1 MKTHEPERPAW
12 PTTPPIWQT
21 MLSTRWLRLVMV
33 VELLIALAVVLGLW
47 TLRQQTLGSEL
58 RNLAS
63 LSAAMAAQADGTLD
77 VAEAALRATRDELAG
92 GLLVP
97 GSAETH
103 TLLHARAAALPKFRA
118 LTVFDAEGLRVATS
132 GGEPLPGPT
141 VAQRDFF
148 LAARRAIEPV
158 LFVGSPYISP
168 SNGQT
173 ALGVSMN
180 WRSTDGAFMGV
191 VALVANPELLDG
203 DFERIAPS
211 PDISLAIYRR
221 DRTLVSDG
229 PGDGTKRLL
238 PASMTDQLWNDAEPE
253 RPRLLH
259 LPDGHRRLVAAHP
272 LRRYP
277 LMVVITRPVGSALD
291 DWNDQA
297 WLVGSFAAS
306 ALLVTLLLTLRYGR
320 EQALRR
326 ASEAALATE
335 QARAV
340 RAFQAAQEGHWEWCP
355 ATGQTHMS
363 PRMKELLGLA
373 RDASLDDAGGPMARA
388 SLHPDDVQPLHEAF
402 QAHQEGRS
410 PSFDHTFRVRHG
422 DGRWHHVRSRGQA
435 WRDAAGAA
443 QLLSGTAADVS
454 EEVEGREQRHQL
466 EDQLQRARKLEALGT
481 LAGGVAHDFNN
492 ILASVIGYGELAR
505 DAATEG
511 SAQARQIDRVLQA
524 GLRGKALVERIL
536 SFSRGTPRARSTFLL
551 QPVIDEVLQLLA
563 ASLPPQVVL
572 DRQLHAPDAAIS
584 GDSTLIYEAAMNLCT
599 NAMQAMPGGGT
610 LRVEVRTEQL
620 DKPRRLFETT
630 LAPGRYVCLT
640 VTDSGAGIAPD
651 VMARLFE
658 PFFTTRTTMHGPHRG
673 TGLGLA
679 VVHGVVTDLG
689 GGIEVR
695 STPGRGAC
703 FTLYFPCVEAPDSG
717 PGSLT
722 CRTSATAP
730 ATTARTA
737 ACAEAALPLGQGQT
751 ILVVDDEP
759 ALVELA
765 EELLAGL
772 GYEPFGLSASPEA
785 LERFKAE
792 PDRFDL
798 VLTDEVMPGL
808 TGTALAAALHAL
820 RPALPI
826 VLASGYGGPQLE
838 QRAAAAGVTATV
850 KKPLGRAE
858 LARAIARALQA
869 GPAAPAP

>member
-1 MKTHEPERPAW
+1 MKIHESWQANQPA
-12 PTTPPIWQT
+12 TEPIWQSL
-21 MLSTRWLRLVMV
+21 LSTRWLRV
-33 VELLIALAVVLGLW
+33 VLAAELLVALAVALGLW

-63 LSAAMAAQADGTLD
+63 LSAAMAAQADSTLD

-97 GSAETH
+97 GSAETQA
-103 TLLHARAAALPKFRA
+103 LLHARAAALPKFRA
-118 LTVFDAEGLRVATS
+118 LTVFDAQGLRIASS
-132 GGEPLPGPT
+132 GAEPMPGPP

-148 LAARRAIEPV
+148 LAARRTIEPM
-158 LFVGSPYISP
+158 LFVGSPFVSLSDGLP
-168 SNGQT
+168 S
-173 ALGVSMN
+173 LGVSMN
-180 WRSTDGAFMGV
+180 WRSSDGAFMGV

-203 DFERIAPS
+203 AFEHIAPS
-211 PDISLAIYRR
+211 PDSSLAIYRH
-221 DRTLVSDG
+221 DRELVSDG
-229 PGDGTKRLL
+229 PGNGSARLL
-238 PASMTDQLWNDAEPE
+238 PADMIEQLWNDPTPA
-253 RPRLLH
+253 RPRLVR

-272 LRRYP
+272 LQRYP
-277 LMVVITRPVGSALD
+277 LLVVITRPIGSALD

-306 ALLVTLLLTLRYGR
+306 ALLVTLLLTLRYGH
-320 EQALRR
+320 EQTLRR
-326 ASEAALATE
+326 ASEAALAAE

-355 ATGQTHMS
+355 ATGRTHMS

-373 RDASLDDAGGPMARA
+373 RDAPLDDAGGPMAHA
-388 SLHPDDVQPLHEAF
+388 SLHPDDVQPLRNAF
-402 QAHQEGRS
+402 LAHQDGRS
-410 PSFDHTFRVRHG
+410 PSFDHTFRVRHA

-435 WRDAAGAA
+435 WRDPSGTA
-443 QLLSGTAADVS
+443 QLLSGTAVDVS
-454 EEVEGREQRHQL
+454 EEAEGREQRRQL

-505 DAATEG
+505 DAAPEG
-511 SAQARQIDRVLQA
+511 SAQARQLDRVLQA
-524 GLRGKALVERIL
+524 GQRGKALVERIL
-536 SFSRGTPRARSTFLL
+536 SFSRGAPRARSVFLL

-563 ASLPPQVVL
+563 ASLPAQIVL
-572 DRQLHAPDAAIS
+572 ERELHAPDAAVS
-584 GDSTLIYEAAMNLCT
+584 GDSTQIYEAAMNLCT
-599 NAMQAMPGGGT
+599 NAMQAMPEGGT
-610 LRVEVRTEQL
+610 LRVEVRTERLEQ
-620 DKPRRLFETT
+620 PRPMFETT
-630 LAPGRYVCLT
+630 LAPGRYVCLS
-640 VTDSGAGIAPD
+640 VTDSGQGIAPE

-658 PFFTTRTTMHGPHRG
+658 PFFTTRTTTRGPHRG

-695 STPGRGAC
+695 STPGCGAC
-703 FTLYFPCVEAPDSG
+703 FRLYFPCVEPPGTPSVAASG
-717 PGSLT
+717 RLPALT
-722 CRTSATAP
+722 AGP
-730 ATTARTA
+730 AVPA
-737 ACAEAALPLGQGQT
+737 AAAETALPLGQGQS

-785 LERFKAE
+785 LARFKAE
-792 PDRFDL
+792 PDRFEL

-858 LARAIARALQA
+858 LAHAITRALQA
-869 GPAAPAP
+869 TPPAPAD